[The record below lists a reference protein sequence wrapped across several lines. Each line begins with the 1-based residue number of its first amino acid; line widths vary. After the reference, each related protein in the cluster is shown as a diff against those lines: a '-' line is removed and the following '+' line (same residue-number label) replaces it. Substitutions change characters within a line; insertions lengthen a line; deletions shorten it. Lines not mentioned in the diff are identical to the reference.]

1 MVKEAYK
8 ILVVDDRPDNVY
20 YLQSRLQIENF
31 QVITAF
37 SGKEGIE
44 KVKTLKPDLILL
56 DIMMPEMDGYE
67 VCKILTNDDETK
79 DIPIILV
86 TAKVDSKDVEQGLKV
101 GAFDYIKKP
110 FDKIELIAR
119 INSALRYSEM
129 KKKAIQQEKYQ
140 IFEATVFTANHE
152 IKQPLTTMSLALNS
166 IKRELKKDNIDK
178 NLLLEK
184 LSYLED
190 GIKKI
195 TAVLNKLNA
204 IKHPE
209 AKEFYDK
216 EKDVRMVSVD
226 DLKKEILDQ

>member
-1 MVKEAYK
+1 MVKESYK

-44 KVKTLKPDLILL
+44 KAKTLKPDLILL

-67 VCKILTNDDETK
+67 VCKILTTDEETK

-110 FDKIELIAR
+110 FDKIELVAR

-152 IKQPLTTMSLALNS
+152 IKQPLTIMSLALNS
-166 IKRELKKDNIDK
+166 IKRELQKDNIEK

-195 TAVLNKLNA
+195 TAILNKLNA

-209 AKEFYDK
+209 AKETYDK

-226 DLKKEILDQ
+226 DLKKEIFDQ

>member
-1 MVKEAYK
+1 MVKESYK

-44 KVKTLKPDLILL
+44 KAKSLKPDLILL

-67 VCKILTNDDETK
+67 VCKILTNDEGTK

-129 KKKAIQQEKYQ
+129 KKKSIQQEKYQ

-152 IKQPLTTMSLALNS
+152 IKQPLTIMSLALNS
-166 IKRELKKDNIDK
+166 IKRELQKENFDK
-178 NLLLEK
+178 NILLEK
-184 LSYLED
+184 LNYLED

-195 TAVLNKLNA
+195 TLILNKLNA

-209 AKEFYDK
+209 AKETYDK

-226 DLKKEILDQ
+226 DLKKEIFDQ

>member
-20 YLQSRLQIENF
+20 YLQSRLQHENF

-44 KVKTLKPDLILL
+44 KAKTAKPDLILL
-56 DIMMPEMDGYE
+56 DIMMPEINGYE
-67 VCKILTNDDETK
+67 VCKILTNDDSTK

-86 TAKVDSKDVEQGLKV
+86 TAKVDSKDVEEGLRV

-110 FDKIELIAR
+110 FDKIELVAR
-119 INSALRYSEM
+119 INSALRYYEM
-129 KKKAIQQEKYQ
+129 KKKTIQQEKYQ
-140 IFEATVFTANHE
+140 IFEATVITANHE
-152 IKQPLTTMSLALNS
+152 IKQPLTIMSLALNAV
-166 IKRELKKDNIDK
+166 KRELQKEEPDKKI
-178 NLLLEK
+178 LSEK
-184 LSYLED
+184 INYLED

-195 TAVLNKLNA
+195 TTILNKLNA

-226 DLKKEILDQ
+226 DLKKEILNQ

>member
-1 MVKEAYK
+1 MVKESYK

-44 KVKTLKPDLILL
+44 KAKSLKPDLILL

-67 VCKILTNDDETK
+67 VCKILTNDEETK

-86 TAKVDSKDVEQGLKV
+86 TAKVDSKDVEQGLRV

-152 IKQPLTTMSLALNS
+152 IKQPLTIMSLALNS
-166 IKRELKKDNIDK
+166 IKRELQKENFDK
-178 NLLLEK
+178 NILLEK
-184 LSYLED
+184 LNYLED

-195 TAVLNKLNA
+195 TLILNKLNA

-209 AKEFYDK
+209 AKETYDK

-226 DLKKEILDQ
+226 DLKKEIFDQ

>member
-1 MVKEAYK
+1 MVKESYK
-8 ILVVDDRPDNVY
+8 ILVIDDRPDNVY

-44 KVKTLKPDLILL
+44 KTKSLKPDLILL

-67 VCKILTNDDETK
+67 VCKILTNDEETK

-101 GAFDYIKKP
+101 GAYDYIKKP

-129 KKKAIQQEKYQ
+129 KKKSIQQEKYQ
-140 IFEATVFTANHE
+140 IFEATVITANHE
-152 IKQPLTTMSLALNS
+152 IKQPLTIMSLALNS
-166 IKRELKKDNIDK
+166 IKRELQKENIDK
-178 NLLLEK
+178 NILLEK
-184 LSYLED
+184 INYLED

-195 TAVLNKLNA
+195 TTVLNKLNA

-216 EKDVRMVSVD
+216 EKDIRMVSVD

>member
-1 MVKEAYK
+1 MVKESYK

-44 KVKTLKPDLILL
+44 KAKSLKPDLILL

-67 VCKILTNDDETK
+67 VCKILTNDEETK

-152 IKQPLTTMSLALNS
+152 IKQPLTIMSLALNS
-166 IKRELKKDNIDK
+166 IKRELQKENFDK
-178 NLLLEK
+178 NILLEK
-184 LSYLED
+184 LNYLED

-195 TAVLNKLNA
+195 TLILNKLNA

-209 AKEFYDK
+209 AKEIYDK

-226 DLKKEILDQ
+226 DLKKEIFDQ